1 MAKGEGSAKGW
12 LENKGWGEIPGIN
25 PTLATVL
32 NGTTDVVVLAPR
44 ASWQMVLYLWSRL
57 QPIFQL

>member
-12 LENKGWGEIPGIN
+12 LENEGWGEIPGIN

-44 ASWQMVLYLWSRL
+44 ASWQLTKATGKCCLEYC
-57 QPIFQL
+57 